1 MFPPQIPPS
10 PPLGMPGQQS
20 LPPAPPKSNVP
31 QPEPEH
37 KPEDTPENKKRWD
50 EFRQRITAC
59 KTYRKKLISNWAIN
73 IDYRRGKPFASGSDD
88 DNIAVNMD
96 WSLTKTKM
104 AALYSQNPDVHVN
117 HPPESVDAPWVPLFE
132 RKLNDTLVSAGIES
146 AMYETLP
153 DCINAAGMG
162 IALVSYES
170 ITEDKEVPSIDMST
184 LPPQIMLEILT
195 KRTING
201 KPIPMETVPTP
212 IDHRYTI
219 RRISPSD
226 FLWPVDFTGSDFD
239 NAPWLGHTGRL
250 PWAEAAVRFHLDEK
264 DKDKFSTEEA
274 TFDAKLIYD
283 YDKERTEE
291 DNKVGYDE
299 IFYREFQYD
308 TKSKSYDVIHHLV
321 FLHGKQKPV
330 IDEQWKGQ
338 NIDDKSRKIT
348 GSTKVPIRVLT
359 LTYVTDENIPP
370 SDTAIGRAQV
380 NELNKGRT
388 QINRQRE
395 RAISQMWH
403 DVNRMD
409 PTIQQAMMRGTWLN
423 SIPVQGDGSRIIGTL
438 QHPAMP
444 QETFMFDRIAK
455 SDLQEQW
462 TVGANQTG
470 GGEGVE
476 TKGEASVIQTN
487 FMTKVGQERA
497 RVASFVIGIAQVL
510 GGLLCLYEDSQAFG
524 QGFDPGFSNALTY
537 SILVDSTILLD
548 SNQRLERLNNFVN
561 TYAKSGL
568 INMEPILKEIAA
580 LSGLD
585 PNTAIIKPEPQK
597 PEMPNISLR
606 LTGGKDM
613 MNPLLLAFLI
623 KSGQAPESELIEQAK
638 KIIQQAVIEVQPP
651 APPPGMPPVPVGP
664 DGNPLP
670 PEGQLPQPPPPA
682 IGDANPDLS
691 IMPTINKRAN
701 EPQG

>member
-1 MFPPQIPPS
+1 MFPPQVPGAMPPQM
-10 PPLGMPGQQS
+10 PPQA
-20 LPPAPPKSNVP
+20 PPPPKSNVP
-31 QPEPEH
+31 EPVSD
-37 KPEDTPENKKRWD
+37 KPETSVENKKRWD
-50 EFRQRITAC
+50 EFKQRIVTC
-59 KTYRKKLISNWAIN
+59 KAYRKKLISNWATN
-73 IDYRRGKPFASGSDD
+73 IDYRRGKPFASGSDT

-96 WSLTKTKM
+96 WSFTKTKM

-117 HPPESVDAPWVPLFE
+117 HPPESLNAAWVPLFE
-132 RKLNDTLVSAGIES
+132 RKLNDTLIAAGIES

-162 IALVSYES
+162 IALISYES
-170 ITEDKEVPSIDMST
+170 ITQDKDVPTIDMAT
-184 LPPQIMLEILT
+184 LPPQIMMEALT
-195 KRTING
+195 KKTING
-201 KPIPMETVPTP
+201 KPIPMESVPESV
-212 IDHRYTI
+212 DHRYTI

-250 PWAEAAVRFHLDEK
+250 PWAEAAARFRLDEK
-264 DKDKFSTEEA
+264 DKDKLSTEET
-274 TFDAKLIYD
+274 TFDSKLIMD
-283 YDKERTEE
+283 LDKERTEE

-299 IFYREFQYD
+299 IFYNEFQFD
-308 TKSKSYDVIHHLV
+308 VKSKSYDIIWHLV
-321 FLHGKQKPV
+321 FLHGKSEPV

-338 NIDDKSRKIT
+338 NIDDESHKVL
-348 GSTKVPIRVLT
+348 GSIKKPLRVLT
-359 LTYVTDENIPP
+359 LTYITDENIPP

-388 QINRQRE
+388 QTNRQRE

-409 PTIQQAMMRGTWLN
+409 PTIQQALMRGTWLN
-423 SIPVQGDGSRIIGTL
+423 SIPVQGDGDRIIGTL
-438 QHPAMP
+438 AHPAIP
-444 QETFMFDRIAK
+444 PETYMFDRIAK
-455 SDLQEQW
+455 GDLQEQW
-462 TVGANQTG
+462 TIGSNQTG
-470 GGEGVE
+470 TGAGVE
-476 TKGEASVIQTN
+476 TKGEASVIQNN

-497 RVASFVIGIAQVL
+497 RVTSFIVGIAQVL
-510 GGLLCLYEDSQAFG
+510 GGLLCLYEDPAAFG
-524 QGFDPGFSNALTY
+524 QGFDAGFSKALSY
-537 SILVDSTILLD
+537 SIVVDSTVLLD

-568 INMEPILKEIAA
+568 LDMPSILKEIAT

-585 PNTAIIKPEPQK
+585 PNTTIIKPEPQK

-638 KIIQQAVIEVQPP
+638 KIIQQAVVEVQPP
-651 APPPGMPPVPVGP
+651 PPPPGMPPMPVGP

-670 PEGQLPQPPPPA
+670 PGPPEGQLPLPPPPA

-691 IMPTINKRAN
+691 ILPTINKRAN
-701 EPQG
+701 APEV